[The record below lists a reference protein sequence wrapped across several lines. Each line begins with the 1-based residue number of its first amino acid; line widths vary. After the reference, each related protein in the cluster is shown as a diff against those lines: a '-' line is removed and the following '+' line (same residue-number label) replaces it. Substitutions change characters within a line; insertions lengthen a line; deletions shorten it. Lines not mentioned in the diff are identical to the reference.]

1 MFVDESDC
9 NNRYVRPFLCIIDQ
23 TCLLM
28 SFQLGSSQ
36 DWDTPYANAVT
47 KATNEY
53 RQSQGLEP
61 LTLDSWVCVI
71 SVVRTLFRVVDK
83 R

>member
-1 MFVDESDC
+1 MF
-9 NNRYVRPFLCIIDQ
+9 
-23 TCLLM
+23 
-28 SFQLGSSQ
+28 FQLAYFQ
-36 DWDTPYANAVT
+36 DWDTLYANAVT

-61 LTLDSWVCVI
+61 LTLDSWVGVI

>member
-1 MFVDESDC
+1 MFVDESYS
-9 NNRYVRPFLCIIDQ
+9 NNRSVTPFLCIIDE
-23 TCLLM
+23 TCLMM
-28 SFQLGSSQ
+28 SFQLASSQ

-47 KATNEY
+47 KATNEH